1 MLHKKILGLFQVV
14 TVLILLGSCDDSV
27 KIVDACGDGVLDPG
41 EQCDGAE
48 LSGATCATLGFH
60 DEAAPLACAADCT
73 FDTTGC
79 GTRCGDHVVDL
90 DDGEVCDSEQ
100 LNDATCASLGYDDG
114 ILACDQACAF
124 DRSQC
129 QSTCGDGFVKAGETC
144 DDGGLGDG
152 DGCSA
157 LCQTE
162 PGWTCAG
169 APSICTTTCGDGVV
183 LGEED
188 CDGEELRA
196 ETCLSQGYY
205 GGTLACE
212 AGCTFDF
219 SGCVVAVSV
228 SAGFSHTCSLMSD
241 QTIWCWGD
249 NTSGQLGDGTL
260 ISRSRAGAVPGIT
273 TAVHVSAGNMYTC
286 AVLADGTIL
295 CWGDNPVGQLG
306 NGTTDDSLVPVQV
319 SGITTATSV
328 SAAGDST
335 CAILSDRTARCWGSN
350 NYGKLGYGTTT
361 PSSVPLLASGLAPAV
376 QIFAGQLDTAI
387 GLVSGGV
394 VYAWGNNPT
403 GEFGNGQTGSATVPQ
418 DTGIREVTQLGN
430 GSTHN
435 CGLLSDRSVICWG
448 GNQFGQLGNG
458 TTEGSLLPVVVSGIT
473 DAINLASGAGHNC
486 VVLADGTIRCWGYNA
501 FGNLGDGTM
510 ANQSTPVVVT
520 GITTAEQVSCAG
532 RGLYRHTCALLADG
546 RIQCWGSNFH
556 GQLGDGTTT
565 DRFAP
570 VDVLPPQ

>member
-1 MLHKKILGLFQVV
+1 MLHKQLLGFVQVV
-14 TVLILLGSCDDSV
+14 TVLFLLGSCNGSV

-41 EQCDGAE
+41 EPCDSAE
-48 LSGATCATLGFH
+48 LAGATCATLGFH
-60 DEAAPLACAADCT
+60 DEAAPLACTADCT

-100 LNDATCASLGYDDG
+100 LNDATCASLGYDNG
-114 ILACDQACAF
+114 ILTCDQTCAF

-144 DDGGLGDG
+144 DDGGRGDG

-162 PGWTCAG
+162 TGWTCAG

-183 LGEED
+183 LGEEA

-196 ETCLSQGYY
+196 ETCLSLGYY

-212 AGCTFDF
+212 DGCTFDF
-219 SGCVVAVSV
+219 SGCVVAVAV

-260 ISRSRAGAVPGIT
+260 VSRPRAASVPGIT
-273 TAVHVSAGNMYTC
+273 TAVHVSSGNNYTC
-286 AVLADGTIL
+286 AVLADGTIR
-295 CWGDNPVGQLG
+295 CWGANSAGQHG
-306 NGTTDDSLVPVQV
+306 NGTTDLSLVPVQV
-319 SGITTATSV
+319 FGITTAIAV
-328 SAAGDST
+328 SAAGEST
-335 CAILSDRTARCWGSN
+335 CAVLADRSAACWGSNTYGKLGNGLTTASSVPVTVSSMNPTVQIFAANLDTSIGLLSGGYVMVWGDNSAGQFGVGNTGSALVPQQAMVASASQVGGGSTHSCALLSDRT
-350 NYGKLGYGTTT
+350 
-361 PSSVPLLASGLAPAV
+361 
-376 QIFAGQLDTAI
+376 
-387 GLVSGGV
+387 VS
-394 VYAWGNNPT
+394 
-403 GEFGNGQTGSATVPQ
+403 
-418 DTGIREVTQLGN
+418 
-430 GSTHN
+430 
-435 CGLLSDRSVICWG
+435 CWG
-448 GNQFGQLGNG
+448 GNQFGQVGDG
-458 TTEGSLLPVVVSGIT
+458 TFEQRLMPVAVAGIA
-473 DAINLASGAGHNC
+473 DAVYLSSGAGHNC

-520 GITTAEQVSCAG
+520 GITNAEQVSCAG
-532 RGLYRHTCALLADG
+532 RGLYRHTCALLAGG

-556 GQLGDGTTT
+556 GQLGDGTKT